1 MREGTLYILYFCSLG
16 DNIFPL
22 DTKFVFGLRYII
34 YIHIYMYNI
43 YHIDKHASLY
53 TLIQTKATM
62 VIYNSVNILKQ
73 THRLGG
79 RHKNYYERKLV

>member
-1 MREGTLYILYFCSLG
+1 
-16 DNIFPL
+16 
-22 DTKFVFGLRYII
+22 
-34 YIHIYMYNI
+34 MYNI

-62 VIYNSVNILKQ
+62 TMVIYDSVNIMKQ